1 MCRSV
6 CADLFYVAVPAIAAF
21 AVPAGLVTWWEVAI
35 FVLIAPVWYPTDRMI
50 LVAMPGLHQ
59 RRDQDTP

>member
-1 MCRSV
+1 
-6 CADLFYVAVPAIAAF
+6 VAGPAIAAF
-21 AVPAGLVTWWEVAI
+21 AVPAGLVTWREAAI
-35 FVLIAPVWYPTDRMI
+35 VVPIAPVWYPTDRMI